1 MVDRDGTRRRP
12 TCGGARLIVRI
23 SSRREFLSLL
33 GSSLALPLARR
44 VDAAVAAQASVG
56 GSRPCRIRTITAGV
70 PLANF
75 TDLREVESALSVLAR
90 AKQRFE
96 GEGYEVQT
104 VRIATSPVVA
114 SLSPGARDATI
125 GALRSL
131 DKLVESHDALASIGP
146 VMLEDRR
153 DDALALWSAELV
165 RTTRRINFSVSVVST
180 ANGVHA
186 QAAASAANVM
196 VALSARTP
204 GGLGNFR
211 FAAAANVPA
220 GTPFFPVAYHDG
232 PASLAIGLESAGLVQ
247 EALAQATDAASAT
260 VLVRQRLD
268 DVLLPI
274 ERTATAIAQEEG
286 RSYLGIDPSPAP
298 GQDRSIGAALEA
310 LTHLP
315 FGSGSTL
322 EACAAV
328 TTALKALKV
337 RTCGY
342 AGLMLPVLEDPVLA
356 QRAGEGRFG
365 VRDLLLYSSV
375 CGTGLDLVPIPGDTP
390 PEVITRVIRDV
401 AALAA
406 RWQKAL
412 SARLFLVPGKQA
424 GQLATFDDPLLTP
437 CTVLPVS

>member
-1 MVDRDGTRRRP
+1 VA
-12 TCGGARLIVRI
+12 GA
-23 SSRREFLSLL
+23 SRREFLALL
-33 GSSLALPLARR
+33 ASSIAVPPARHAR
-44 VDAAVAAQASVG
+44 SAETASELV
-56 GSRPCRIRTITAGV
+56 SSARACRIRTITAGV
-70 PLANF
+70 PLTSF

-131 DKLVESHDALASIGP
+131 DELVEAHDAIASIGP

-153 DDALALWSAELV
+153 DDALAQWSAELV
-165 RTTRRINFSVSVVST
+165 RTTRHINFSVSVVST

-186 QAAASAANVM
+186 QGAASAANVM
-196 VALSARTP
+196 VALSRTP

-220 GTPFFPVAYHDG
+220 GTPFFPVGYHDG

-260 VLVRQRLD
+260 ALLRQRLD

-274 ERTATAIAQEEG
+274 ERTATALAQEEG

-412 SARLFLVPGKQA
+412 SARLFLVPGKQP
-424 GQLATFDDPLLTP
+424 GQSATFDDPLLTP